1 MPLFKKIFKEN
12 GMEQYAPFSVDGA
25 SLVGD
30 PEKTL
35 KMSNEF
41 HKKKLRLAIRAIGE
55 TSVRKKNCR

>member
-1 MPLFKKIFKEN
+1 
-12 GMEQYAPFSVDGA
+12 MEQYAPFAVDGA